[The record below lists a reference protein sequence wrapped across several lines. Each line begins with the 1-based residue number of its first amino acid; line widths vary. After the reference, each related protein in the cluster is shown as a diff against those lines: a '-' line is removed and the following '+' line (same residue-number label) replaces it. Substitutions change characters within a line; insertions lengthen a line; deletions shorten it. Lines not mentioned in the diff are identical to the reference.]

1 MLIQKYTILLIAI
14 CGTLTISQSAFG
26 NFTEDFNS
34 ASLDPLWSISGE
46 GHTGINNGSYV
57 FSDAK
62 DNDGTE
68 LYRKI
73 QIVPSGSFKTTL
85 TTTFK
90 KFTSPNTKTA
100 MTWSLNGHN
109 GSVSIIY
116 NSYGKL
122 ELRHNDFDGQ
132 NEGLATID
140 NMAIS
145 DGSTVTFT
153 LQYNSD
159 NDTLKANY
167 SENGN
172 VVEIYNGK
180 GASDS
185 AFEDFFSLRT
195 TAKLFKFSESPIDQA
210 TVLIDEWNMSDSL

>member
-1 MLIQKYTILLIAI
+1 
-14 CGTLTISQSAFG
+14 
-26 NFTEDFNS
+26 
-34 ASLDPLWSISGE
+34 
-46 GHTGINNGSYV
+46 
-57 FSDAK
+57 
-62 DNDGTE
+62 
-68 LYRKI
+68 
-73 QIVPSGSFKTTL
+73 
-85 TTTFK
+85 
-90 KFTSPNTKTA
+90 
-100 MTWSLNGHN
+100 MTWTLNGHN

-132 NEGLATID
+132 NGGLATID
-140 NMAIS
+140 NMGIS

-159 NDTLKANY
+159 DDTLKANY

-185 AFEDFFSLRT
+185 AFKDFFSLYDCE
-195 TAKLFKFSESPIDQA
+195 A
-210 TVLIDEWNMSDSL
+210 V